1 LGINNGIKEGQM
13 SLKNRVRKDGSD
25 KGKENQGQREAE
37 SNTKI
42 KKEQA
47 EGHTKKKSG

>member
-1 LGINNGIKEGQM
+1 M
-13 SLKNRVRKDGSD
+13 SLKNRVKKDGTD

-42 KKEQA
+42 KKEQS